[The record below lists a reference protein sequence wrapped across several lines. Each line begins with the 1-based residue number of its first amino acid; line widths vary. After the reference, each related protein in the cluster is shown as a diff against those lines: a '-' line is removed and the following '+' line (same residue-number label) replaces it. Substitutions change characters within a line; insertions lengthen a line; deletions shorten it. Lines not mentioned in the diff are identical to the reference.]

1 MNGRVIPCLFLT
13 EVTDMKTTIKFWG
26 GLRTIGGNIAEVT
39 YGKDRIIFDFGL
51 VYNPANAIIDT
62 KERKQ
67 SYVLDMLKL
76 GAIPAI
82 DGIYSK
88 EALTGDS
95 FSMKKP
101 LPEEESAF
109 QTAVFISHLH
119 LDHMGAIDTLSSRI
133 PIYMTEGS
141 KQLYD
146 ALENVGEGLSVH
158 KETIG
163 ISYGQTIQIGEIRI
177 TPFQVD
183 HDVLGAS
190 SFLIDTPDATIVNSG
205 DLRMHGANPQYT
217 EDWLTN
223 MVSRDIDVLLI
234 EGTTFRPD
242 TKDAETAEEADILT
256 AGIDSLPKQNGL
268 GLFNIYHRNID
279 RINTFLQMAALTDR
293 TPVLEVPTAYLAK
306 QFLTDAKF
314 EIYLDDSSKHSKIAK
329 QLLTQYKGVTAADI
343 NQNPANYLLQNSY
356 HLIHN
361 LLDLD
366 LKDSIYLHSNGMPLG
381 SFDPAHST
389 MHALLDRFGVT
400 YQSLN
405 VSGHAKNEDILY
417 IIDRIKPG
425 VLIPWHSH
433 HPELIK
439 PLDPKQ
445 EVYYPKKLETW
456 QPTLVPASD

>member
-1 MNGRVIPCLFLT
+1 
-13 EVTDMKTTIKFWG
+13 MKTTIKFWG

-62 KERKQ
+62 KQRKQ

-76 GAIPAI
+76 DAIPAI

-88 EALTGDS
+88 EALTGES
-95 FSMKKP
+95 FSMTKP
-101 LPEEESAF
+101 LPADDSSY

-119 LDHMGAIDTLSSRI
+119 LDHMGAIDTLSPQI

-163 ISYGQTIQIGEIRI
+163 MSYGQTITIGEISV

-183 HDVLGAS
+183 HDVIGAS
-190 SFLIDTPDATIVNSG
+190 SFLIKTPDAAILNSG
-205 DLRMHGANPQYT
+205 DLRMHGANPHYT

-223 MVSRDIDVLLI
+223 MAARDIDVLLI
-234 EGTTFRPD
+234 EGTTFNPTKSDAD
-242 TKDAETAEEADILT
+242 TACKEDADILKVGNEILSQT
-256 AGIDSLPKQNGL
+256 TGL
-268 GLFNIYHRNID
+268 GIFNIYHRNFD
-279 RINTFLQMAALTDR
+279 RIQTFLQMAASTGR
-293 TPVLEVPTAYLAK
+293 TAVLEVPTAYLAK
-306 QFLTDAKF
+306 QFLPDAKF
-314 EIYLDDSSKHSKIAK
+314 EIYLDGSKYSMIAE
-329 QLLTQYKGVTAADI
+329 QLLTQYKGVTSADI

-366 LKDSIYLHSNGMPLG
+366 LKESIYLHSNGMPLG
-381 SFDPAHST
+381 SFDPAHNT
-389 MHALLDRFGVT
+389 MHALLERFGVT

-417 IIDRIKPG
+417 IIDRIKPS

-445 EVYYPKKLETW
+445 EVYYPDKLETW
-456 QPTLVPASD
+456 QPALVPAAE